1 MTIHYLED
9 YCIPGKDY
17 SADAFF
23 LDTNYLI
30 AFINSSHPHHLSN
43 VIHTLYLLQQ
53 KAKLY
58 ISETVLSEAVDVLA
72 RGIYTDEQFRLWIN
86 SEEHDHWLID
96 HRGTQK
102 EYNDKK
108 DEIRS
113 TFIPNIVK
121 NHESPELLKY
131 YNGKSTEQLEG
142 LIQSRF
148 FKLSN
153 TTFTVLETGMHF
165 AKSVPL
171 QSNDAFIAASAAY
184 HSASLLTF
192 DNDIKKVTIT
202 DPRNG
207 HEVKL
212 FTLKMP
218 NNYLFNKRSH
228 SLMNTLD
235 TSLKNVIEQAVGGPI
250 KFAKIFGNSKGNN
263 VFML

>member
-1 MTIHYLED
+1 MTTYYLED

-30 AFINSSHPHHLSN
+30 AFITPSHPHHLST

-72 RGIYTDEQFRLWIN
+72 RGIYTEERFRLWIN
-86 SEEHDHWLID
+86 GEDHEHWLID
-96 HRGTQK
+96 HSGTQK
-102 EYNDKK
+102 EYNNKK
-108 DEIRS
+108 EEIRS
-113 TFIPNIVK
+113 TFISNIVK
-121 NHESPELLKY
+121 NHQSPELLKY
-131 YNGKSTEQLEG
+131 YNRKSTAQLEG
-142 LIQSRF
+142 LIQSRL
-148 FKLSN
+148 FKLSS

-184 HSASLLTF
+184 QTAGLLTF
-192 DNDIKKVTIT
+192 DNDFKKVTIAY
-202 DPRNG
+202 PSNG
-207 HEVKL
+207 QEVKL
-212 FTLKMP
+212 FTLKMT

-228 SLMNTLD
+228 RLMNSLD
-235 TSLKNVIEQAVGGPI
+235 KSLKNLIEKAVGGPTQ
-250 KFAKIFGNSKGNN
+250 FVKIFGNP
-263 VFML
+263 